1 MIDPTSI
8 GPAIESVLHMYFRFA
23 RGSGRSKDLYS
34 NITENDAIVCLDRDS
49 KKIKNTLYDHGF
61 RQVKII
67 ISNPNLNDLSRFRV
81 VGTMYFDHS
90 WLEEFYLANITS
102 MTNAL
107 TTMQTRLSGHGFAI
121 NEIASSLPSSTT
133 DSILERLDL
142 GSALLSN
149 PTSLLKL

>member
-23 RGSGRSKDLYS
+23 RGSGRSETLYS
-34 NITENDAIVCLDRDS
+34 NITETDAIVCLARDATR
-49 KKIKNTLYDHGF
+49 IKNDLYDHGF
-61 RQVKII
+61 RQVRILVCEPH
-67 ISNPNLNDLSRFRV
+67 ISALSGFRI

-107 TTMQTRLSGHGFAI
+107 TTMQTKMSGHGFAI